1 MQLNKGEHPMTKKT
15 YFYIEC
21 PYSEKDKCKQLGG
34 YWDTTA
40 RKWYVPEG
48 IDREPFREWFPEDM
62 PLEKKSLENSI
73 SM

>member
-1 MQLNKGEHPMTKKT
+1 MKLNKGEHPMTKKT

-40 RKWYVPEG
+40 RKW
-48 IDREPFREWFPEDM
+48 
-62 PLEKKSLENSI
+62 
-73 SM
+73 